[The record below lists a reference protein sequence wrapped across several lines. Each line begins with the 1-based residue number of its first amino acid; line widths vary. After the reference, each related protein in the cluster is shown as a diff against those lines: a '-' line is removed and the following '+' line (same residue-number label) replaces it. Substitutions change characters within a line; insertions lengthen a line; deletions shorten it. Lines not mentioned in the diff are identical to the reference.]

1 MGAQYIDSVKKN
13 RAPIALRGP
22 KWLQNVDLKI
32 FYRNLWAFYRNFR
45 AFYRKLPA
53 LYRTP
58 GII

>member
-1 MGAQYIDSVKKN
+1 MGAKYIDSRRKN

-32 FYRNLWAFYRNFR
+32 FYRNLR
-45 AFYRKLPA
+45 AFYRTLRALYRNLRA

-58 GII
+58 GIV